1 MKFPEN
7 RKIAWIVFAVCAL
20 LCVVL
25 LGGIHMKSDRSKVV
39 DVFYQGTDT
48 ALSSRHSM
56 DAYIER
62 AAKSAQTL
70 AEEGT
75 IYLGSEDA
83 DSFLV
88 KRLVTDLNDA
98 EALSAEQYSL
108 VNQLYDGVETL
119 YSSILAKDLG
129 DTKMVNSK
137 TAYYD
142 FKGAIDLMENDQYH
156 QLARDFNK
164 GSSGLLAGIIRGIFG
179 IEDLETYGL

>member
-7 RKIAWIVFAVCAL
+7 RKVAWIAFAA
-20 LCVVL
+20 CVLICVLL
-25 LGGIHMKSDRSKVV
+25 LGGIHMRSDRAKVV

-56 DAYIER
+56 DAYIDR

-75 IYLGSEDA
+75 IYLGSDDV

-108 VNQLYDGVETL
+108 VNQLYDGVEAL
-119 YSSILAKDLG
+119 YSSILAKELD
-129 DTKMVNSK
+129 DSKMVNSQ

-164 GSSGLLAGIIRGIFG
+164 SSSGLLGGLVRGVFG
-179 IEDLETYGL
+179 IKDLETYGL